1 MCTHGQACTRSI
13 AYIRIC
19 TPACTWILCK
29 RNVHRVKR
37 RGKLH
42 GWRREAYAPIPAKQ
56 RNPLHFVSTL
66 YADHPASLSS
76 RGTFPPP
83 FFSHSTPRYV
93 NSLPPGCLSGRAR
106 SRGFSLSSLCYL
118 HTFFSVDNRIRSIL
132 EYSIPSRFTYI
143 SSPS

>member
-1 MCTHGQACTRSI
+1 MYDSPCTLCTHGRACTRSI

-42 GWRREAYAPIPAKQ
+42 GWRREAYASIQAEQ

-106 SRGFSLSSLCYL
+106 SRGFSLSS
-118 HTFFSVDNRIRSIL
+118 FAIF
-132 EYSIPSRFTYI
+132 IP
-143 SSPS
+143 SSPSITL

>member
-1 MCTHGQACTRSI
+1 MTHPVYIVHTRPSMYTFHSVYSHLH
-13 AYIRIC
+13 ARL
-19 TPACTWILCK
+19 WILCK

-42 GWRREAYAPIPAKQ
+42 EWRREAYAPIPAKQ

-118 HTFFSVDNRIRSIL
+118 HTFFSVDNLVKCVR
-132 EYSIPSRFTYI
+132 
-143 SSPS
+143 